1 MNSTPKTQPPSTPVG
16 NCHPSRATANS
27 VVCLATWKAVVARC
41 LMLTVRC
48 LDSNEWR
55 LAQGKGPFI
64 RRGRDSGYV
73 WNAGCRKYLSGSVRD
88 CPKIWVGM
96 RDWRTLLGIRETST
110 NLVINFL
117 NKTDDRPKFK
127 KGLLV
132 KEINGTIWT
141 YRPEGRFHLLYL
153 FERCE

>member
-1 MNSTPKTQPPSTPVG
+1 MIWLIFFNIFSL
-16 NCHPSRATANS
+16 SRATANS
-27 VVCLATWKAVVARC
+27 VVCLATWKAVVSRY

-73 WNAGCRKYLSGSVRD
+73 WNAGCRKYLSESVRD
-88 CPKIWVGM
+88 CPKIWVWM

-110 NLVINFL
+110 NLLINFL

-132 KEINGTIWT
+132 KEINDTIWK
-141 YRPEGRFHLLYL
+141 YRPERRFYLLYL